1 MAEESASAVCKEL
14 LRLTEAAGAAG
25 GEEDNGNRKHGGLGY
40 MLVAL
45 FHREVNR
52 YGAFSKVTAVAID
65 EYGGDLGNDGE
76 GDLLRRFAADIEAC
90 RGMQPGEAC
99 RINDAVTV

>member
-76 GDLLRRFAADIEAC
+76 GDLSGASLPISRPA
-90 RGMQPGEAC
+90 GECNRA
-99 RINDAVTV
+99 RLAGSTMR